1 MESVEMAFKC
11 SFWMEGVLMPLFG
24 AVGLA
29 GNVLSVA
36 VLSGKEMSNSFNKLL
51 IALTIFD
58 TTLIVFMVIDYSA
71 FRVWQWPFGHE
82 SALYAYVFP
91 KFLFPFNNIILSCS
105 IYTTV
110 GIAYERYA
118 AVCQPYSY
126 NTRETSMRPS
136 TRLVQILTPVLLL
149 SILVNIP
156 RFFEVVT
163 STEMRNVT
171 LGGNLTR
178 ERECVTYEITD
189 LRMDPT
195 YIRWPIENLH
205 QESNR

>member
-1 MESVEMAFKC
+1 MVHFEHSLPTLSQRILNTCYSRYLERESCQGFKDRKTKP
-11 SFWMEGVLMPLFG
+11 G
-24 AVGLA
+24 
-29 GNVLSVA
+29 
-36 VLSGKEMSNSFNKLL
+36 
-51 IALTIFD
+51 D
-58 TTLIVFMVIDYSA
+58 
-71 FRVWQWPFGHE
+71 H
-82 SALYAYVFP
+82 
-91 KFLFPFNNIILSCS
+91 
-105 IYTTV
+105 
-110 GIAYERYA
+110 RYA

-136 TRLVQILTPVLLL
+136 MRLVQILTPVLLL

-156 RFFEVVT
+156 RSESNLSICKYFEKLFDKDMIIDIFRHRFFEVVT

-205 QESNR
+205 

>member
-1 MESVEMAFKC
+1 MVHFEHSLPTLSQRIFNTCCSRNVGRQCCEGFK
-11 SFWMEGVLMPLFG
+11 ER
-24 AVGLA
+24 
-29 GNVLSVA
+29 
-36 VLSGKEMSNSFNKLL
+36 K
-51 IALTIFD
+51 TINPD
-58 TTLIVFMVIDYSA
+58 
-71 FRVWQWPFGHE
+71 H
-82 SALYAYVFP
+82 
-91 KFLFPFNNIILSCS
+91 
-105 IYTTV
+105 
-110 GIAYERYA
+110 RYA

-156 RFFEVVT
+156 RSKSNLSICKYCERRFVYGLFIDIFRHRFFEVVT

>member
-1 MESVEMAFKC
+1 MWGRK
-11 SFWMEGVLMPLFG
+11 
-24 AVGLA
+24 VGKDSKTERL
-29 GNVLSVA
+29 NV
-36 VLSGKEMSNSFNKLL
+36 
-51 IALTIFD
+51 D
-58 TTLIVFMVIDYSA
+58 
-71 FRVWQWPFGHE
+71 H
-82 SALYAYVFP
+82 
-91 KFLFPFNNIILSCS
+91 
-105 IYTTV
+105 
-110 GIAYERYA
+110 RYA

-156 RFFEVVT
+156 RSETYLSICKYFEKLFDKDMIIDIFRHRFFEVVT

-205 QESNR
+205 QVANRKPYIRCQIHRYEMKRKNPGI

>member
-1 MESVEMAFKC
+1 MWGRKVVKVSKTER
-11 SFWMEGVLMPLFG
+11 LNL
-24 AVGLA
+24 
-29 GNVLSVA
+29 
-36 VLSGKEMSNSFNKLL
+36 
-51 IALTIFD
+51 D
-58 TTLIVFMVIDYSA
+58 
-71 FRVWQWPFGHE
+71 H
-82 SALYAYVFP
+82 
-91 KFLFPFNNIILSCS
+91 
-105 IYTTV
+105 
-110 GIAYERYA
+110 RYA

-156 RFFEVVT
+156 RSETYMSICKYFEKLFDKDMIIDIFCHRFFEVVT

-205 QESNR
+205 QVVNRKPI

>member
-1 MESVEMAFKC
+1 MVHFEHSLPTLSQRILNTCC
-11 SFWMEGVLMPLFG
+11 SRY
-24 AVGLA
+24 VGKVVKVSKTERL
-29 GNVLSVA
+29 NP
-36 VLSGKEMSNSFNKLL
+36 
-51 IALTIFD
+51 D
-58 TTLIVFMVIDYSA
+58 
-71 FRVWQWPFGHE
+71 H
-82 SALYAYVFP
+82 
-91 KFLFPFNNIILSCS
+91 
-105 IYTTV
+105 
-110 GIAYERYA
+110 RYA

-156 RFFEVVT
+156 RSESNLPICKYFEKLFDRGLIIDIFRHRFFEVVT

-205 QESNR
+205 QVSNT